1 MQTTILL
8 QNALPLGELIAA
20 CNKGRNI
27 DHRLMILA
35 LHLPELQ
42 LLSVL
47 PDGVSQPKLN
57 RQSPA
62 LQNHWTAVAACL

>member
-8 QNALPLGELIAA
+8 QNTLPLGGLMQHATKDAA
-20 CNKGRNI
+20 
-27 DHRLMILA
+27 LMIVA

-57 RQSPA
+57 KQSPA